1 MSDLNGWHLDKRV
14 PITLVVVI
22 LIQTSAAIWWAASIN
37 ARVAAAELIIAARA
51 PVIERFVKTEDV
63 YLQLRN
69 ELVSRLD
76 RMATDFDR
84 LEDKV
89 DRLIE
94 GTSDR
99 RLQP

>member
-1 MSDLNGWHLDKRV
+1 MSDGWHLDRRV
-14 PITLVVVI
+14 PITLVLAIGV
-22 LIQTSAAIWWAASIN
+22 QTTAAVWWAASIN
-37 ARVAAAELIIAARA
+37 ARVAAAELILATRA
-51 PVIERFVKTEDV
+51 PVIDRFIKTEDA

-94 GTSDR
+94 GTST

>member
-14 PITLVVVI
+14 PVTLVVVI
-22 LIQTSAAIWWAASIN
+22 LLQTGAAIWWAASIN

-76 RMATDFDR
+76 LMATDFDR